1 MLAAHFG
8 AESELFDL
16 LKALRRHLAE
26 ERGVPA
32 YVVFSDATLLDM
44 AKRHPTSDAEM
55 LGVSGVGPRK
65 LAQYGEAFL
74 KVLREERRR

>member
-1 MLAAHFG
+1 
-8 AESELFDL
+8 
-16 LKALRRHLAE
+16 
-26 ERGVPA
+26 VPA